1 MAKNVNNTESNNQ
14 VINFNNGQQYL
25 INRMNKILEHPI
37 MCELLVEEFQKMLS
51 QWSITKTEREIARID
66 AEIAKLQEKKN
77 SIQNK

>member
-77 SIQNK
+77 NIQNK

>member
-1 MAKNVNNTESNNQ
+1 MAKNVNNTENNNQ

-77 SIQNK
+77 IIQNK